1 MIKNLEFKRVSN
13 EFQSRIYT
21 KQVKLV
27 MNE

>member
-1 MIKNLEFKRVSN
+1 MIKNLEFKRVCN